1 MIPSKT
7 SIETVSGIYVDL
19 ADPKPEMINIVDIAW
34 GLSRQARFAGHTITD
49 LPYSVA
55 QHSIFVA
62 EIVEKILDP
71 STKINDKFSQSTVM
85 EWTEL
90 LEFINDPM
98 RRNWTIWKALMH
110 DAGEAYLI
118 DLPSPVKRMPGIAE
132 SYGAAEKKIMSVI
145 LQSFGYRLSTWVALD
160 AQVDAIIHWADLY
173 ARAIEAHH
181 FMVSRGKHWGL
192 EKPSISELH
201 SFRQPIP
208 ALQAYDEFM
217 NKFELLLPHEIKPG
231 D

>member
-7 SIETVSGIYVDL
+7 SIETVSGVYVDL
-19 ADPKPEMINIVDIAW
+19 ADPKPEMISITDIAW

-55 QHSIFVA
+55 QHSVFVA
-62 EIVEKILDP
+62 QIVEGILDTG
-71 STKINDKFSQSTVM
+71 SKIHKKFTAAGIL

-90 LEFINDPM
+90 AEFINDPM
-98 RRNWTIWKALMH
+98 RKNWTIWKALMH

-118 DLPSPVKRMPGIAE
+118 DLPSPVKRMPGISEA
-132 SYGAAEKKIMSVI
+132 YGAAEKKIMSVI
-145 LQSFGYRLSTWVALD
+145 LQAFDYRLSTWVALD

-208 ALQAYDEFM
+208 ALQAYEEFITQ
-217 NKFELLLPHEIKPG
+217 FDRLLPHEIKPG